1 MTSSSR
7 STSIRSPRFF
17 AQNHQ
22 VVGKAAEAAA
32 VVPVEQPE
40 KPAQDGPAPP
50 EPSNDRDRGRRQRIE
65 QEPAAMHGVNFE
77 VRSQKTNDLLRTV
90 MAVPP
95 HVFCELVAF
104 KPRRARRDAAE
115 PREEALRPFSD
126 ISGVE
131 KSKKT
136 PMGRREEQGALG
148 VVGLAY

>member
-90 MAVPP
+90 MAVPLP
-95 HVFCELVAF
+95 GLCGFVCFQT
-104 KPRRARRDAAE
+104 RRALPHSAEAAGE
-115 PREEALRPFSD
+115 
-126 ISGVE
+126 
-131 KSKKT
+131 
-136 PMGRREEQGALG
+136 
-148 VVGLAY
+148 